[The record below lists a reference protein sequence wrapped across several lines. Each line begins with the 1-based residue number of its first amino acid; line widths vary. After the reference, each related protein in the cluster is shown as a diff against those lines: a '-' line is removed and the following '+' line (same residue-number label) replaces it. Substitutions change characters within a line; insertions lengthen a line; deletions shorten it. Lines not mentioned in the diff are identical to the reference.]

1 MIYTLESVQDLNFR
15 LGIQIKV
22 QVWRLVNKTSY
33 LLPKLSTEPPKIAK
47 FRLKKSNFLVSKI
60 NCIFLDY
67 SSSMNWSLVA
77 ELLCL
82 LIAMIIKF
90 QKMCSTFG
98 PILSMT
104 WPDLKFKSWMDSD
117 VRTLLE
123 LVGVWLLIIVM

>member
-47 FRLKKSNFLVSKI
+47 FRLKKSNFLVPKI
-60 NCIFLDY
+60 NWIFLNY
-67 SSSMNWSLVA
+67 SSSKKQNFYD
-77 ELLCL
+77 L

-90 QKMCSTFG
+90 QKICSTFG
-98 PILSMT
+98 AILST
-104 WPDLKFKSWMDSD
+104 FIVVHDLKFKSWMDSD
-117 VRTLLE
+117 IRTLLE
-123 LVGVWLLIIVM
+123 LVGGLTFDYCQL